1 MLKLSKN
8 FGGVFLRK
16 RSFTKFLSVSLL
28 LLFSFAVL
36 PMQKVSAVDDPIVLD
51 YIAIND
57 FHGTVDDSASS
68 SNPGIARIQT
78 YLLGEKAKN
87 PNTFFVSA
95 GDQYQGSP
103 ISNLTYGE
111 VVNDILAHMEMLT
124 SAVGNHEFD
133 WGADRIPL
141 WAKSG
146 GFPFVASNI
155 VVEADKKPAEWD
167 DYVEP
172 YYVHNVTVDGK
183 TIKVGFIGIATP
195 ETSYK
200 VAAENVVGFTFTD
213 PVEATKTWTTHLRE
227 VEKVDAVIA
236 LTHLGSFQKD
246 GVISGEIVE
255 YANGVSVDGIFSGH
269 THQVVNGKVN
279 NIPIVQGQYN

>member
-1 MLKLSKN
+1 M
-8 FGGVFLRK
+8 RK
-16 RSFTKFLSVSLL
+16 RSFTKFLSFSLL

-124 SAVGNHEFD
+124 SADQVD
-133 WGADRIPL
+133 
-141 WAKSG
+141 
-146 GFPFVASNI
+146 FVVAHKD
-155 VVEADKKPAEWD
+155 VMLAGEAFRKRLLSRQVPKNVRPAAR
-167 DYVEP
+167 
-172 YYVHNVTVDGK
+172 G
-183 TIKVGFIGIATP
+183 
-195 ETSYK
+195 
-200 VAAENVVGFTFTD
+200 
-213 PVEATKTWTTHLRE
+213 
-227 VEKVDAVIA
+227 
-236 LTHLGSFQKD
+236 
-246 GVISGEIVE
+246 
-255 YANGVSVDGIFSGH
+255 
-269 THQVVNGKVN
+269 
-279 NIPIVQGQYN
+279 